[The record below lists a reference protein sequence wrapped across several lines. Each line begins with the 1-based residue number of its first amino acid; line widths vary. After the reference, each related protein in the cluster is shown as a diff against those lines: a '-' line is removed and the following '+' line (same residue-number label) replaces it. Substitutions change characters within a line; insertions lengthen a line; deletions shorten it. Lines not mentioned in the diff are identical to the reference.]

1 MGDTLGSAR
10 VRDRSAPGF
19 LTPFLA
25 RMRVRAALPHVRGS
39 VLDHGCGFGALA
51 PYVPPARYLGFDIN
65 EGSLEDARARNP
77 SHRFTSELPVDTTF
91 DTVVS
96 MAVIEHVDD
105 PAAYLRGLT
114 AFVGDGGR
122 VVLTTPRP
130 SWNGVYALGARLG
143 LFSVTANEEHRLLG
157 KAALTEASLTAGL
170 RIVHFETFLAG
181 ANQLAVLEPD

>member
-1 MGDTLGSAR
+1 VG
-10 VRDRSAPGF
+10 DRSAPGF

-51 PYVPPARYLGFDIN
+51 PYVPPAQYLGFDIN
-65 EGSLEDARARNP
+65 EGALEDARARNP
-77 SHRFTSELPVDTTF
+77 SHRFTSELPVETTF

-105 PAAYLRGLT
+105 PAVYLRGLT
-114 AFVGDGGR
+114 AFIGEGGR

-130 SWNGVYALGARLG
+130 SWNGAYALGARLG
-143 LFSVTANEEHRLLG
+143 LFSVTAHEEHRLVD
-157 KAALTEASLTAGL
+157 KAAITEASLTAGL
-170 RIVHFETFLAG
+170 RIVHFGTFLVG
-181 ANQLAVLEPD
+181 ANQLAVLQLD

>member
-1 MGDTLGSAR
+1 
-10 VRDRSAPGF
+10 
-19 LTPFLA
+19 
-25 RMRVRAALPHVRGS
+25 MRVRAALPHVRGS

-96 MAVIEHVDD
+96 MAVIEHVDN
-105 PAAYLRGLT
+105 PAAYLRELT
-114 AFVGDGGR
+114 ALVGDGGR

-143 LFSVTANEEHRLLG
+143 LFSATANEEHSLVG
-157 KAALTEASLTAGL
+157 KAAITEASLTAGL
-170 RIVHFETFLAG
+170 RVVHFESFLAG
-181 ANQLAVLEPD
+181 ANQLAVLQPD

>member
-1 MGDTLGSAR
+1 MGDC
-10 VRDRSAPGF
+10 SAPGF

-51 PYVPPARYLGFDIN
+51 PYIPPARYLGFDVN
-65 EGSLEDARARNP
+65 ESSLEDARARNP
-77 SHRFTSELPVDTTF
+77 SHRFTSELPAGTTF

-114 AFVGDGGR
+114 AFVGEGGR

-143 LFSVTANEEHRLLG
+143 VFSMTANDEHRLLG
-157 KAALTEASLTAGL
+157 KAALTEFCSAAGL
-170 RIVHFETFLAG
+170 RVVRFDTFLAG
-181 ANQLAVLEPD
+181 ANQLAILEPD

>member
-1 MGDTLGSAR
+1 VG
-10 VRDRSAPGF
+10 DRSAPGF

-51 PYVPPARYLGFDIN
+51 PFVPPARYLGFDIN
-65 EGSLEDARARNP
+65 ERSLEDARARNP

-105 PAAYLRGLT
+105 PTAYLRGL
-114 AFVGDGGR
+114 AVFVGDGGR

-130 SWNGVYALGARLG
+130 SWTGVYALGARVG
-143 LFSVTANEEHRLLG
+143 LFSATAHEEHRLVG
-157 KAALTEASLTAGL
+157 KAALTDASRTAGF

-181 ANQLAVLEPD
+181 ANQLAVLQPG